1 LKKLNKVK
9 KVKKVISSTPAKQ
22 LGELVKLVENMH
34 EYNVLSHNISKTAQ
48 LYDLIVTEATDIM
61 DTRIGS
67 LMLFNRA
74 RCKLEIVA
82 SRGLSREVVKITSL
96 KPGEGIAGKV
106 FESGRSIFCE
116 DIEKDTRFKKE
127 SRIKYYSKSF
137 VSVPLKVNGRIIGVL
152 NVNNRK
158 SRKPFTVEALNIL
171 NVIADEAAMIIEN
184 RHLLRSLENA
194 YVDTIATL
202 AKALDERMPATKG
215 HSSRVADLS
224 YRLARRLGF
233 REDRLH
239 SIRNAALIHDIGKIS
254 IPDEIL
260 LKPAALSA
268 SERKIIQKHPEKGS
282 GVISK
287 SDYFK
292 DFLPIIAFHHEW
304 YNGKGYPLGLKGSQ
318 IPLSARIVSVCD
330 AWDAMISKRP
340 YREPLSKRD
349 AVKEIL
355 RFAGSQFDPRVV
367 KEFLKMSRR

>member
-340 YREPLSKRD
+340 YRKPLSKRD

>member
-1 LKKLNKVK
+1 MKKLNKVK

-340 YREPLSKRD
+340 YRKPLSKRD

>member
-1 LKKLNKVK
+1 MKKLNKVK

>member
-1 LKKLNKVK
+1 MKKLNKVK

-48 LYDLIVTEATDIM
+48 LYDLIVTEAMDIM